1 MKTIVF
7 IFVLMF
13 GGPRLVWGVVA
24 PDVLIYQGGLKRVA
38 MSNLWGFLPS
48 DLVVDGQV
56 GVTLSGVFLGSGA
69 GLTNISGTGV
79 TGLGTAAFSN
89 ASAFASS
96 SVTNLTAGQLLTLAA
111 ALTNASAFA
120 PSTVTN
126 LTAGQ
131 LASLASALTNATAF
145 DTNGAATDVKS
156 VILSSNY
163 VTAAITN
170 GLGSA
175 AFSSAS
181 AFASS
186 SVTNLTAGQLAILA
200 AALTNASAFA
210 PSSVTN
216 LTAGQLVTLASALT
230 NAGAFD
236 SNGAATV
243 IKSAILSSN
252 YVTASITNGLGSAAY
267 SSASAFASSS
277 VTNLTAGQLATIA
290 VALTNAG
297 AFASSGVTNLTAGQL
312 ATIAVAAT
320 NGANIAYSQ
329 LPYAPGIT
337 NANGGNLTNIPLAG
351 LQVVPLTNNPS
362 ALPWTNSV
370 GIYGNAVGLTNY
382 RAIDLNNYGAS
393 PGFVLT
399 AVDFTSL
406 AWSNLPPVQ
415 STNIVTS
422 AGTLA
427 VASLATNY
435 TVPLLPGEI
444 VSTLVIRLANTN
456 AYLTFTG
463 TNVFDA
469 SRKVMFNGFTNTV
482 NSSIKLNLPRYRT
495 NSVLN
500 LIVTNGSS
508 LFLEFWAPD
517 TTGTNIIVTQTG
529 LFK

>member
-13 GGPRLVWGVVA
+13 GGPRLVWGTVA

-38 MSNLWGFLPS
+38 MSNLWGFLPA

-69 GLTNISGTGV
+69 GLTNIPATGV
-79 TGLGTAAFSN
+79 TGLGTAAYSNASVFYLASNPSAYVTASITNGLGTAAFSN

-96 SVTNLTAGQLLTLAA
+96 SVTNLTAGQLAILA
-111 ALTNASAFA
+111 F
-120 PSTVTN
+120 
-126 LTAGQ
+126 
-131 LASLASALTNATAF
+131 ALTNATAF

-175 AFSSAS
+175 AYSSVS
-181 AFASS
+181 AFAAAG
-186 SVTNLTAGQLAILA
+186 VTNLTAGQLAIIA
-200 AALTNASAFA
+200 GALTNAYTNNTTVAGLVTGSGIGTNLTSYVMSG
-210 PSSVTN
+210 SSVTFSN
-216 LTAGQLVTLASALT
+216 VTYTGTLTV
-230 NAGAFD
+230 
-236 SNGAATV
+236 SNGT
-243 IKSAILSSN
+243 
-252 YVTASITNGLGSAAY
+252 ITGNGVG
-267 SSASAFASSS
+267 
-277 VTNLTAGQLATIA
+277 
-290 VALTNAG
+290 
-297 AFASSGVTNLTAGQL
+297 
-312 ATIAVAAT
+312 
-320 NGANIAYSQ
+320 
-329 LPYAPGIT
+329 
-337 NANGGNLTNIPLAG
+337 LTNIPLAG
-351 LQVVPLTNNPS
+351 LQVIPLTNNPS

-382 RAIDLNNYGAS
+382 RAINLNNYGAA

-399 AVDFTSL
+399 AVGYTSL

>member
-13 GGPRLVWGVVA
+13 GGPRLVWGTVA

-38 MSNLWGFLPS
+38 MSNLWGFLPA

-96 SVTNLTAGQLLTLAA
+96 SVTNLTAGQLAILA
-111 ALTNASAFA
+111 F
-120 PSTVTN
+120 
-126 LTAGQ
+126 
-131 LASLASALTNATAF
+131 ALTNATAF

-163 VTAAITN
+163 VTATITN
-170 GLGSA
+170 SLGSA

-181 AFASS
+181 AFAAAG
-186 SVTNLTAGQLAILA
+186 VTNLTAGQLAIIA
-200 AALTNASAFA
+200 GALTNAYTNNTTVAGLVTGSGIGTNLTSYVMSG
-210 PSSVTN
+210 SSVTFSN
-216 LTAGQLVTLASALT
+216 VTYTGTLTV
-230 NAGAFD
+230 
-236 SNGAATV
+236 SNGT
-243 IKSAILSSN
+243 
-252 YVTASITNGLGSAAY
+252 ITGNGVG
-267 SSASAFASSS
+267 
-277 VTNLTAGQLATIA
+277 
-290 VALTNAG
+290 
-297 AFASSGVTNLTAGQL
+297 
-312 ATIAVAAT
+312 
-320 NGANIAYSQ
+320 
-329 LPYAPGIT
+329 
-337 NANGGNLTNIPLAG
+337 LTNIPLAG
-351 LQVVPLTNNPS
+351 LQVIPLTNNPS

-382 RAIDLNNYGAS
+382 RAVDLNNYGAS

-399 AVDFTSL
+399 AVGYTSL